1 MKRLVLLSLCF
12 AFFSWIGLQIG
23 ISNTAGK
30 PGLAGAPGDN
40 GTCGNCHNSSPLAPS
55 MKTSVLPSMAIHSHQ
70 ALNMIIQLLM
80 P

>member
-12 AFFSWIGLQIG
+12 AFFSWIGLQLG

-40 GTCGNCHNSSPLAPS
+40 GTCGNCHNSVRSLPS
-55 MKTSVLPSMAIHSHQ
+55 MKTSVSPSMAIPSRQ
-70 ALNMIIQLLM
+70 VLNMIILLRM
-80 P
+80 R